1 MTKAN
6 EVWGNLKGLNLDESN
21 LKTILDN
28 MGYKSSNPIYK
39 QVLASNTAFQ
49 KEKTEAKILKYI
61 PEIKQDA
68 TVKAAALKGDKVAMG
83 AAIESLSKL
92 YGITIPN
99 TTKEQMINSG
109 IAETVAPEARD
120 GKKSINRNGGRYKK
134 CNKCITGG

>member
-1 MTKAN
+1 MGKS
-6 EVWGNLKGLNLDESN
+6 KGLNLDESN

-39 QVLASNTAFQ
+39 QVLASNTAYQ
-49 KEKTEAKILKYI
+49 NEKTEAKILKYI

-68 TVKAAALKGDKVAMG
+68 TVKAAAIKGDKVAMG

-109 IAETVAPEARD
+109 IAETVAQKPEMV
-120 GKKSINRNGGRYKK
+120 KKAVTEMAVDIKNAINALQAGDL
-134 CNKCITGG
+134 